1 MKSDI
6 GLLYYLNTFNVLLMY
21 MRSIYNPGES
31 TTKLSFNFIFILQD
45 FLVVLLL
52 QLVLPCT
59 FHRASTNIAQA
70 KREQY
75 IVRIK
80 CGNVI
85 RNIIATN
92 CEFVNIIVIL
102 LTFL

>member
-6 GLLYYLNTFNVLLMY
+6 GLLYYLNTFKVLLMY
-21 MRSIYNPGES
+21 KRSIYNPGES

-70 KREQY
+70 KREQQHSTY
-75 IVRIK
+75 KMQK
-80 CGNVI
+80 CDSQYYS
-85 RNIIATN
+85 AK
-92 CEFVNIIVIL
+92 L
-102 LTFL
+102 